1 MAALTE
7 EPALQQVHFACRQCS
22 YVVQEKPKGFSGAP
36 CLWRCG
42 SRTVR
47 HLLRDISCEANS
59 GEVLAIMGP
68 SGAGKSTLLRMLSFQ
83 TCGGDPHGI
92 VTLNGHEFTP
102 TMYRRYCAAVE
113 QEDTLWTFF
122 TCRDHVS
129 YAVALGMPHLTKQ
142 EKQSTVQELLHD
154 LGLES
159 CAFTIA
165 GNNFVPGMPA
175 LSGGQRRRLSLA
187 VALAKRPSLIFLDEV
202 TSGLDSTGAAAVMKL
217 LKNLSMKRTLAVIC
231 TVHQPSANVFAGF
244 DQTLI
249 LADGRVA
256 YSGSASRLAEYM
268 AEIGRPVPS
277 DANPAEFVLRTV
289 NKDFVSR
296 DGVDAVLEHWANHEP
311 RKVQVAATSP
321 LPLAPHRS
329 VCFQFPILFH
339 KHVKLVV
346 RDPLLYSARMVFTV
360 VAVAFYGVTFI
371 HSRERSQDQVLPR
384 IFYGAFS
391 MITVPMLGLVAVVGF
406 YFEGVVVRR
415 EMMDAAYSPI
425 TYLLTTSVIQL
436 PMAFLISLCGCV
448 TAWVMGDWTWS
459 TMPVGVVILA
469 VCVWSFDC
477 FVQFVSLDHPVLGL
491 LAYQNFWFLTFV
503 FNGLFVVRDEIIW
516 PLRVLYYMSPLMWGT
531 HSFIWSIFKDSPVYE
546 DALVC
551 NPGDTT
557 SAGGVCNDQGFY
569 CPDFSDLQ
577 CFGRTGLQQ
586 LDSAGDT
593 WRVVDSSETLALDL
607 GMIALIGV
615 VWKIGYVIRLLRR
628 VRNRPHVKK
637 PVPTESSSSGPF
649 SASDVPQMDTKG
661 SPPTAPTTF
670 QFDFRDCSF
679 AVQTKANGQPL
690 WSHHLAPCLRTTEKF
705 LLKDI
710 SATVRSGE
718 VLAIMGPSGSGK
730 TTLLNMLSFE
740 HIAGKGSGRVSLNG
754 KILTP
759 ATYIEHCAMVKQLD
773 ALSPYLTVRENILY
787 ALDLCQPS
795 RNSKDTDYLLDH
807 LGLRSCQ
814 DVRVGNH
821 IVKGISGGQKRRLS
835 IALALAKKPLLI
847 FLDEPTTGL
856 DAAGASAVMSLL
868 REVARANNAAI
879 LCTIHQPSAD
889 TFLHFDKTL
898 VLSAGRVAFLGEPAA
913 MENYLDALGKPVPN
927 NTNIADWM
935 LDVVDKDFS
944 DAQEVEKVISAY
956 AESSKDLP
964 ATQASPIKLPVH
976 KVPNV
981 FRQICVLLRRQGT
994 LMVRDPVTYVL
1005 RAVLCFIMGTFF
1017 SLIYLESRTQTQDQV
1032 FRRQFMNWWLS
1043 NVAAMFGT
1051 LPLLTQMLDMP
1062 ILRREMKD
1070 GSYRPVSFILAQ
1082 GLLEIPIIFLISI
1095 AACAPAFVIGDWP
1108 IAAFGRYLVS
1118 FASGIF
1124 AFDALAQLL
1133 SMDQPVV
1140 GLVLFM
1146 GVWFTALLFMGFMIP
1161 TEEIIW
1167 PLRTFHYILPLRWQ
1181 VESLSYTLFTSGTD
1195 WDGAV
1200 LCSTCD
1206 SGFQCPGNAGVG
1218 CFGVTGQHIMESFSV
1233 NYSVFASEDRFGMCL
1248 GLVFVFY
1255 LVMKVLYFLRLSHLI
1270 KGGSLHLLESTSDA
1284 KIEGC

>member
-1 MAALTE
+1 M
-7 EPALQQVHFACRQCS
+7 Q
-22 YVVQEKPKGFSGAP
+22 
-36 CLWRCG
+36 
-42 SRTVR
+42 
-47 HLLRDISCEANS
+47 
-59 GEVLAIMGP
+59 
-68 SGAGKSTLLRMLSFQ
+68 
-83 TCGGDPHGI
+83 
-92 VTLNGHEFTP
+92 
-102 TMYRRYCAAVE
+102 YCASVE

-122 TCRDHVS
+122 TCTDHVS
-129 YAVALGMPHLTKQ
+129 YAVALGMPHLSKE
-142 EKQSTVQELLHD
+142 EKQATVQELLHD
-154 LGLES
+154 LGLQS
-159 CAFTIA
+159 CALTIA
-165 GNNFVPGMPA
+165 GNNFIPGMPA

-187 VALAKRPSLIFLDEV
+187 VTLAKRPSLIFLDEV

-217 LKNLSMKRTLAVIC
+217 LKDLSTKRTLAVIC

-256 YSGSASRLAEYM
+256 YSGSATRLAEYM
-268 AEIGRPVPS
+268 AEIGRPVPR
-277 DANPAEFVLRTV
+277 DANPAEFMLTTV

-296 DGVDAVLEHWANHEP
+296 DGVDEVLEYWANRETGTL
-311 RKVQVAATSP
+311 QVAATSP
-321 LPLAPHRS
+321 LPLKLRTS

-346 RDPLLYSARMVFTV
+346 KDPLLYSARMVFTV
-360 VAVAFYGVTFI
+360 VAIAFYGVTFI
-371 HSRERSQDQVLPR
+371 YSRERSQDQVLPR
-384 IFYGAFS
+384 VFYGAFS
-391 MITVPMLGLVAVVGF
+391 LITVPMLGLVAVVGF
-406 YFEGVVVRR
+406 YFEGVVVSR

-436 PMAFLISLCGCV
+436 PMVSLISLCGCV
-448 TAWVMGDWTWS
+448 TAWAMGDWTWS

-477 FVQFVSLDHPVLGL
+477 FAQFVSLDHPVLGL
-491 LAYQNFWFLTFV
+491 VAYQNFWFLMFV
-503 FNGLFVVRDEIIW
+503 FNGLFVVQDEIIW
-516 PLRVLYYMSPLMWGT
+516 PLRVLSYISPLMWGT
-531 HSFIWSIFKDSPVYE
+531 HSFIWSIFKDSPEYE

-551 NPGDTT
+551 NPGGNT
-557 SAGGVCNDQGFY
+557 SAGGICNDEGFF

-586 LDSAGDT
+586 LDSASDT
-593 WRVVDSSETLALDL
+593 WRVLDSSDTLAFDL
-607 GMIALIGV
+607 CMIACIGAV
-615 VWKIGYVIRLLRR
+615 LKIGYVFRLLRC

-637 PVPTESSSSGPF
+637 PVPREGSSSGPLPAPA
-649 SASDVPQMDTKG
+649 SAKTDTQG
-661 SPPTAPTTF
+661 PSPTAPTF

-690 WSHHLAPCLRTTEKF
+690 WSHYLAPCLRTTEKF

-740 HIAGKGSGRVSLNG
+740 HIAGKASGRVSLNG

-759 ATYIEHCAMVKQLD
+759 ATYIEHCAMVKQVD

-787 ALDLCQPS
+787 ALDLCQPR

-814 DVRVGNH
+814 DVKVGNY

-835 IALALAKKPLLI
+835 LALALAKKPLLI

-879 LCTIHQPSAD
+879 LCTIHQPSVE
-889 TFLHFDKTL
+889 TFLHFDKTF
-898 VLSAGRVAFLGEPAA
+898 VLSAGRAAFLGEPAA
-913 MENYLDALGKPVPN
+913 MENYLDALGKPVPH

-944 DAQEVEKVISAY
+944 DVQEVEKVIDAY
-956 AESSKDLP
+956 AASSKDLP
-964 ATQASPIKLPVH
+964 ATQASALKLPQH
-976 KVPNV
+976 EVPNV
-981 FRQICVLLRRQGT
+981 LRQIRVLLRRQGT
-994 LMVRDPVTYVL
+994 LMVRDPVTYVM
-1005 RAVLCFIMGTFF
+1005 RAVLCFIMGIFF
-1017 SLIYLESRTQTQDQV
+1017 SLLYLESRIQTQDQV
-1032 FRRQFMNWWLS
+1032 FRRQFMSWWLS

-1051 LPLLTQMLDMP
+1051 FPLLTQMLDMP

-1070 GSYRPVSFILAQ
+1070 GLYRPVSFILAQ
-1082 GLLEIPIIFLISI
+1082 GLLEIPIIFLMAI
-1095 AACAPAFVIGDWP
+1095 AACVPAFVIGGWP
-1108 IAAFGRYLVS
+1108 FAAFGRYLAS

-1146 GVWFTALLFMGFMIP
+1146 GVWFTALLFMGFMIQ

-1167 PLRTFHYILPLRWQ
+1167 PLRIFHYILPLRWQ
-1181 VESLSYTLFTSGTD
+1181 CESLSYTLFTSGTD

-1206 SGFQCPGNAGVG
+1206 SGFQCPDNAGVG

-1233 NYSVFASEDRFGMCL
+1233 NYSVFQSEDRFGMCL
-1248 GLVFVFY
+1248 GLVFVYY
-1255 LVMKVLYFLRLSHLI
+1255 LVMKMLYFLRLSHLV
-1270 KGGSLHLLESTSDA
+1270 KGGSLHLLDSTSDSEM
-1284 KIEGC
+1284 EGC